1 MNVSFMGCLC
11 QYLDLIFKVLVF
23 LQTAVEIQ
31 LLIED
36 SEERLSDEQVE
47 QLLDIIRSELLQEE
61 PEEQQQEEGSDEN
74 S

>member
-1 MNVSFMGCLC
+1 MHL
-11 QYLDLIFKVLVF
+11 VLVS
-23 LQTAVEIQ
+23 L
-31 LLIED
+31 ED

-61 PEEQQQEEGSDEN
+61 PEEQQPEDGSDEN

>member
-1 MNVSFMGCLC
+1 MIC
-11 QYLDLIFKVLVF
+11 IFKYF

-47 QLLDIIRSELLQEE
+47 QLLDVVRSELLQEE
-61 PEEQQQEEGSDEN
+61 PEPGTNIIKLFYERLHSLFILDF

>member
-1 MNVSFMGCLC
+1 M
-11 QYLDLIFKVLVF
+11 
-23 LQTAVEIQ
+23 EIQ

-47 QLLDIIRSELLQEE
+47 QLLQIVRSELLQEE
-61 PEEQQQEEGSDEN
+61 PESEAEEEDGTEGN